1 HPRTAPFACGERA
14 TQGDKR
20 AREEF
25 DKTRRAHQRR
35 EIGAP
40 MHRDILW
47 VVMLEGPGMTPGKRD
62 EERQDLAESQCR
74 LARAV
79 PLAYVQ
85 QVAVV
90 HGLKS
95 LAAIVHITEESKQ
108 LVQRGSRRARVD
120 SWWNQPSIREPLVF
134 SRSTLIPNSR
144 YITPKSVPARG
155 VPLTLYCSWCVWG
168 RGGVTP
174 GDAVS
179 GVFA

>member
-1 HPRTAPFACGERA
+1 
-14 TQGDKR
+14 
-20 AREEF
+20 
-25 DKTRRAHQRR
+25 
-35 EIGAP
+35 

-62 EERQDLAESQCR
+62 EERQDLAESQGR

-85 QVAVV
+85 PVAVV

-120 SWWNQPSIREPLVF
+120 AWWNQPSIRELLVF

-144 YITPKSVPARG
+144 
-155 VPLTLYCSWCVWG
+155 
-168 RGGVTP
+168 
-174 GDAVS
+174 
-179 GVFA
+179 